1 MCRCRAVNAG
11 LWLGTALLCPHNRV
25 LIRPHC
31 IDCVFG
37 KTKMIARACI
47 KTAGFA
53 AGESDIKTGGWSE
66 NSKVGIEAVGET
78 V

>member
-1 MCRCRAVNAG
+1 MCWSRAVNAE
-11 LWLGTALLCPHNRV
+11 LWPDTALLCWHNRV

-31 IDCVFG
+31 IDCVVG
-37 KTKMIARACI
+37 KTKMIACACI

-53 AGESDIKTGGWSE
+53 AGESDMKTGGWSE
-66 NSKVGIEAVGET
+66 NSKVGVEAVGET